1 MINSQKIRTHG
12 NIYNLLMGIGHTTTL
27 PSAFPPKSKCEER
40 VSAATKHISIT
51 AEVPDSAIRKEKSKA
66 ILKT

>member
-12 NIYNLLMGIGHTTTL
+12 NIYNLLMSIGDSTTL
-27 PSAFPPKSKCEER
+27 PAAFTPKTKCEER
-40 VSAATKHISIT
+40 VPVATKYISIT
-51 AEVPDSAIRKEKSKA
+51 AEVPGKAIRKEKSKA

>member
-1 MINSQKIRTHG
+1 
-12 NIYNLLMGIGHTTTL
+12 MGIGHTTTL

-51 AEVPDSAIRKEKSKA
+51 AEVPDSAIRKGKSKA